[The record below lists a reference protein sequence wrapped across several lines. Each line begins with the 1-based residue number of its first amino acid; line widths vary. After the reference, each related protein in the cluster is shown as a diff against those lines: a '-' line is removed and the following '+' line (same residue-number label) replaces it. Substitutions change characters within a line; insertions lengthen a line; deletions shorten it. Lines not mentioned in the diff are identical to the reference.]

1 MANIKWIRGLSDN
14 DETPV
19 NHQFF
24 DMSEP
29 LVFMVNPDDAADKK
43 LVKRNSYVHRLMVEA
58 GWAEQAAQS

>member
-1 MANIKWIRGLSDN
+1 MRITWIKALTDN

-29 LVFMVNPDDAADKK
+29 LVTMIDPDNAEYKG
-43 LVKRNSYVHRLMVEA
+43 VRRNSYIYRLMVEA
-58 GWAEQAAQS
+58 GYTEKGGTK